1 MKKYEFTGETK
12 MVNGVTLHQIRALV
26 DFGDVLAGDIGG
38 WIEKEENLS
47 HDGTAWVYGNA
58 AICGNAEV
66 YGDAEVHGDA
76 KVCGNAEVYGDAE
89 VCGDAKVYGDAKV
102 CGDAWVSSARHVLVV
117 GPIGSRD
124 EFTTFYRDRNNEITV
139 KCGCFL
145 GKIDVF
151 LDKVADTHGN
161 SKHATTY
168 RAAAAL
174 AKLQIDRGETTP

>member
-12 MVNGVTLHQIRALV
+12 VIDDVTVHQIRALV
-26 DFGDVLAGDIGG
+26 DFSDVLAGDIGG

-47 HDGTAWVYGNA
+47 HDGTAWVYD
-58 AICGNAEV
+58 
-66 YGDAEVHGDA
+66 DAR
-76 KVCGNAEVYGDAE
+76 
-89 VCGDAKVYGDAKV
+89 
-102 CGDAWVSSARHVLVV
+102 VSSTRHVLVV

-145 GKIDVF
+145 GKIDAF
-151 LDKVADTHGN
+151 LDKVADTHGD
-161 SKHATTY
+161 SKHGTVY

>member
-12 MVNGVTLHQIRALV
+12 TVNGATLHQIRALV
-26 DFGDVLAGDIGG
+26 DFGNVLAGDIGG

-47 HDGTAWVYGNA
+47 HDGTAWVSD
-58 AICGNAEV
+58 NAEV
-66 YGDAEVHGDA
+66 YGDAEVSDDA
-76 KVCGNAEVYGDAE
+76 KVCDDARVSGNARVRGN
-89 VCGDAKVYGDAKV
+89 
-102 CGDAWVSSARHVLVV
+102 AWVSSARHVLVV

-151 LDKVADTHGN
+151 LDKVADTHGD

>member
-12 MVNGVTLHQIRALV
+12 VIDDVTVHQIRALV
-26 DFGDVLAGDIGG
+26 DFSDVLAGDIGG

-47 HDGTAWVYGNA
+47 HDGV
-58 AICGNAEV
+58 
-66 YGDAEVHGDA
+66 
-76 KVCGNAEVYGDAE
+76 
-89 VCGDAKVYGDAKV
+89 
-102 CGDAWVSSARHVLVV
+102 AWVSSTRHVLAV

-151 LDKVADTHGN
+151 LDKVADTHGD
-161 SKHATTY
+161 SKRGTVY